1 MKVKKFFKK
10 LNSEIDGVIPALSDE
25 LKNAPICVREGATE
39 MEECSVGNNKK
50 INFKEFFT
58 PRKLAYFATAFVV
71 AFVAIFGTISFVNNT
86 SVSDNVIV
94 RLDINPS
101 LEFELDEDMK
111 VEKVV
116 SDNADGDLILKVEGF
131 VDSLIGLDF
140 KVAVK
145 EVALKASELGFI
157 DYRKTGENGEYNAI
171 NVSATG
177 NAKKLPK
184 NLLSDM
190 QSYVIDEFNKKGIFL
205 YVGTS
210 ENTAEDFEEMANK
223 MHEQSVLY
231 LENIKQNAISLNEY
245 LTELIFDYCNVLL
258 NHSIN
263 KYDLLNEI
271 DALNDQIVNA
281 QDSLFADDY
290 WSYGGENEEILALME
305 QMKAKLDEFSQKY
318 DEVIESDLALSVKL
332 GSYEVINIESLRVLA
347 QNVIDETFFSV
358 ENEYIVDF
366 GILAGGT
373 LINEITN
380 LYNDFV
386 SGAIANIN
394 QAIETI
400 VARVEEVRYNANIS
414 PKLTSITDEEYQS
427 FIDSINK

>member
-94 RLDINPS
+94 HLDINPS

-223 MHEQSVLY
+223 MHEQSMLY

-305 QMKAKLDEFSQKY
+305 QMKTKLEEYVGKF
-318 DEVIESDLALSVKL
+318 EEEIEDGSDLALKL
-332 GSYEVINIESLRVLA
+332 LSYSAIDIEGLKELAINKIDKEFFSFENDLLLDFTAIAVGDFLDDVISFYDEFINGIGENIDQVIES
-347 QNVIDETFFSV
+347 I
-358 ENEYIVDF
+358 
-366 GILAGGT
+366 ILK
-373 LINEITN
+373 L
-380 LYNDFV
+380 
-386 SGAIANIN
+386 
-394 QAIETI
+394 
-400 VARVEEVRYNANIS
+400 EEVRYNANIS
-414 PKLTSITDEEYQS
+414 PKLSSITDEEYQR